1 MINCKHCNTENLDE
15 SVYCKQCGKRLD
27 GMKPCPKCEKMV
39 PDDALFCNYCGA
51 RVEAASEPLP
61 QQVKPQA
68 ATAKQAKSKP
78 NARVVELAPESAP
91 VTDKKPQVTAYA
103 TAGEITA
110 ENVGWRKIIATI
122 GTGFAL
128 LTSVISL
135 IFVFLI
141 GFGVSGS
148 SGFEYIW
155 QQMGM
160 SEVGNI
166 SIYDY
171 FGKNYEEIQ
180 VILDNNR
187 FSDSGLILYVNHLK
201 ASLYITAILGTV
213 ISAVTL
219 LGVTALSIA
228 SIVKTAQKLAGKDVK
243 HAEAL
248 SVATFITYVIG
259 MCALLTL
266 NFVSASATAP
276 NQYGAL
282 QTEKFALSFNGASVA
297 GLVLGAVFCFI
308 SVACKVAAEWRAASL
323 SKRIINLSM
332 TAVGIALMTV
342 TMNYAYNPT
351 YMLKMQESYQSAKVG
366 MPVSL
371 WAQAWGM
378 QLGATCDKVDGT
390 FMMLVVTQFLQIA
403 LTVLAGITIALFIK
417 NLFTDRNSPSCLAL
431 TIATLAVAVVY
442 LVMGQIAMNKIAADG
457 SPSIEGVLSTT
468 YAIVSLVFAA
478 LSLVLVIVKTVLNKS
493 AVNAAVA
500 EQPAENAE
508 QTITATENADAE

>member
-1 MINCKHCNTENLDE
+1 MIICKHCNTENVDE

-39 PDDALFCNYCGA
+39 PDDAVFCNFCGA
-51 RVEAASEPLP
+51 RMEAASEPVP

-68 ATAKQAKSKP
+68 ATAKQAKQKP
-78 NARVVELAPESAP
+78 NARVVEFAPVSAP
-91 VTDKKPQVTAYA
+91 VTAQKPQVTANA
-103 TAGEITA
+103 PTGEITA
-110 ENVGWRKIIATI
+110 ENIGWRKIIATI

-141 GFGVSGS
+141 GFSVSGS
-148 SGFEYIW
+148 SGFEYVW

-187 FSDSGLILYVNHLK
+187 FSDTGLILYVNHLK

-219 LGVTALSIA
+219 LGVAALSIA

-248 SVATFITYVIG
+248 SVATFITYVVG

-351 YMLKMQESYQSAKVG
+351 YMLKMQESYQSAKIG

-417 NLFTDRNSPSCLAL
+417 NLFTDKNSPSCLAL

-457 SPSIEGVLSTT
+457 SPSIEGVLSTA

-493 AVNAAVA
+493 AVNATVA
-500 EQPAENAE
+500 EQPAETAE

>member
-68 ATAKQAKSKP
+68 ATAKQAKQKP
-78 NARVVELAPESAP
+78 NARVVEPAAVSAP
-91 VTDKKPQVTAYA
+91 VTAQKPQA
-103 TAGEITA
+103 TATPTGEITA

-248 SVATFITYVIG
+248 SVATFITYVTG

-332 TAVGIALMTV
+332 TAVGIALITV

-351 YMLKMQESYQSAKVG
+351 YMLKMQESYQSVKIG

-378 QLGATCDKVDGT
+378 QLGSTCDKVDGT

-417 NLFTDRNSPSCLAL
+417 NLFTDKNSPSCLAL
-431 TIATLAVAVVY
+431 IIATLAVAVVY

-457 SPSIEGVLSTT
+457 SPSIEGTLSTT

-500 EQPAENAE
+500 EQPAETAE
-508 QTITATENADAE
+508 QPITATENADAE

>member
-1 MINCKHCNTENLDE
+1 MIICKHCNTENSDE

-27 GMKPCPKCEKMV
+27 GLKPCPKCEKMV
-39 PDDALFCNYCGA
+39 PDDAVFCNFCGA
-51 RVEAASEPLP
+51 RVEAASEPVP
-61 QQVKPQA
+61 QQAKPQA
-68 ATAKQAKSKP
+68 ATAKQAKQKP
-78 NARVVELAPESAP
+78 NARVVELAPVSAP
-91 VTDKKPQVTAYA
+91 VTAPPQA
-103 TAGEITA
+103 TANAPTGEITA
-110 ENVGWRKIIATI
+110 ENIGWRKILATI

-141 GFGVSGS
+141 GFSVSGS
-148 SGFEYIW
+148 DAFEYVW

-160 SEVGNI
+160 SGAGNV

-171 FGKNYEEIQ
+171 FGKNYEDIQ
-180 VILDNNR
+180 IILDNNR
-187 FSDSGLILYVNHLK
+187 FSDAGLIFYVNHLK
-201 ASLYITAILGTV
+201 ASLYINAVLGTV

-219 LGVTALSIA
+219 LGVAALSIA

-248 SVATFITYVIG
+248 SVATFITYVVG
-259 MCALLTL
+259 ACSLLAL
-266 NFVSASATAP
+266 NFLSASATTA
-276 NQYGAL
+276 NEYGGRITVNGGL
-282 QTEKFALSFNGASVA
+282 NFNGASVA
-297 GLVLGAVFCFI
+297 GLVLGSVFCFI
-308 SVACKVAAEWRAASL
+308 SVACKAAADWKSDSL
-323 SKRIINLSM
+323 VKRIVNLSM

-417 NLFTDRNSPSCLAL
+417 NLFTDKNSPSCLAL

-442 LVMGQIAMNKIAADG
+442 LVMGQIAMNKIAAEG
-457 SPSIEGVLSTT
+457 STGVEGTLSTT

-500 EQPAENAE
+500 EQPAETIE
-508 QTITATENADAE
+508 QPITATENADAE